1 VIIDRGEVIARGSV
15 ADLLSAHA
23 ASTVEL
29 RFDGP
34 APAVVVVG
42 SGDRVECHGSV
53 LRVHTRTPDAA
64 TTVVIEQL
72 GDDVKRL
79 RGLDVAHPSLE
90 SVFLGL
96 TGRRY
101 APAEVMADVA

>member
-1 VIIDRGEVIARGSV
+1 
-15 ADLLSAHA
+15 
-23 ASTVEL
+23 
-29 RFDGP
+29 
-34 APAVVVVG
+34 
-42 SGDRVECHGSV
+42 
-53 LRVHTRTPDAA
+53 
-64 TTVVIEQL
+64 VVIEQL

-79 RGLDVAHPSLE
+79 RSLDVAHPSLE